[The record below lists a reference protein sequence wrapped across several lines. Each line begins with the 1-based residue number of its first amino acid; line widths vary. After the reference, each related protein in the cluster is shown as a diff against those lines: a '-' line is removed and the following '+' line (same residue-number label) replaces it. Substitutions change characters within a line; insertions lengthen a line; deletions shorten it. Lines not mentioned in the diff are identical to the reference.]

1 MCVCRVSYPFSPILL
16 WVYLFMYLPFISL
29 VVQLE
34 FCCFRATCTATTC
47 LRILTHLLEKM
58 KKKKRTERAQVK
70 SSIKICGTDG
80 AHVFLTIYWRCLS
93 MLFVYYVYTI
103 RFLDAVAVWSWP
115 LFERHQHVSRD
126 TQCHRYAY
134 VCCVYVCV
142 CLSVLTCRP
151 SMRVSR
157 INARHSISKFKPKW
171 LVTYAEIKMFKNII
185 NFILSTLSLSFYWI
199 EIINI
204 FSFSLQIHYSLS

>member
-1 MCVCRVSYPFSPILL
+1 MERMYFLQYIDDVYRCYLYIMCILYDFWML
-16 WVYLFMYLPFISL
+16 LPFGRDHCSNVISTSA
-29 VVQLE
+29 E
-34 FCCFRATCTATTC
+34 
-47 LRILTHLLEKM
+47 THN
-58 KKKKRTERAQVK
+58 V
-70 SSIKICGTDG
+70 TDT
-80 AHVFLTIYWRCLS
+80 H
-93 MLFVYYVYTI
+93 MYVA
-103 RFLDAVAVWSWP
+103 F
-115 LFERHQHVSRD
+115 
-126 TQCHRYAY
+126 
-134 VCCVYVCV
+134 VCV
-142 CLSVLTCRP
+142 CVLSVLTCRP